1 MRRRCVSRPAAESNT
16 VSFFSA
22 VILHAIELSSPSKL
36 LQDADRFALFDSRVR
51 QVEKVK
57 RRREERE
64 KELAWMEEEKA
75 RMLRW

>member
-1 MRRRCVSRPAAESNT
+1 
-16 VSFFSA
+16 
-22 VILHAIELSSPSKL
+22 
-36 LQDADRFALFDSRVR
+36 VR

-75 RMLRW
+75 RMLR

>member
-1 MRRRCVSRPAAESNT
+1 MYGDDRCN
-16 VSFFSA
+16 
-22 VILHAIELSSPSKL
+22 
-36 LQDADRFALFDSRVR
+36 FDHDG

-75 RMLRW
+75 RMLRSGES